1 MHLDRN
7 RLLLTLSILGLATGL
22 MSGTPLASEHHE
34 GHDHAAAHDHDHDQD
49 HDHEHRQHGAHVHGV
64 AALNL
69 ALEGNEVQ
77 IELDSPAA
85 NIVGFEHAPSSP
97 DDRSALDKAVAT
109 LEDGDTLFRFNADAG
124 CRMETATVT
133 SEMLDGEHDKHDRHA
148 HDESEGHNH
157 QGAPA
162 HQGEHEHDHEGESH
176 SDIEAAYHFECEAP
190 DKLTRLTVEVFEAF
204 PGMEEIKVQYVIERN
219 QGAAELTAKDHVVR
233 F

>member
-1 MHLDRN
+1 MHPDQQRS
-7 RLLLTLSILGLATGL
+7 LLILSILALATGL
-22 MSGTPLASEHHE
+22 MSGTPLAVE
-34 GHDHAAAHDHDHDQD
+34 

-77 IELDSPAA
+77 IEFDSPAA

-97 DDRSALDKAVAT
+97 DDHAALDKAVAT

-133 SEMLDGEHDKHDRHA
+133 SDMLDGNHAEHDGHA
-148 HDESEGHNH
+148 HDESET
-157 QGAPA
+157 
-162 HQGEHEHDHEGESH
+162 H
-176 SDIEAAYHFECEAP
+176 SDIEAAYHFECDAP
-190 DKLTRLTVEVFEAF
+190 DKLTRLTIEVFEAF
-204 PGMEEIKVQYVIERN
+204 PGMEEIKVQYVIERK
-219 QGAAELTAKDHVVR
+219 QGAAALTAKDYVVR